1 MRRGTLCWVDLSDA
15 RPPEMGKIR
24 PCVVVSN
31 SSVNAALQTVVIV
44 PLSSQPEEVWPLRL
58 RVEFPAGKSSYAVI
72 PGIRQVARR
81 RLLDPS
87 GLLPSEDMN
96 RVEAALRIYLGDAG
110 DYE

>member
-1 MRRGTLCWVDLSDA
+1 MKRGTLCWVDLSDA

-31 SSVNAALQTVVIV
+31 SVANAVLHTVAVV

-58 RVEFPAGKSSYAVI
+58 RVEFPAGKMSYAVI
-72 PGIRQVARR
+72 PGIRQVAHR

-87 GLLPSEDMN
+87 GLLSRD
-96 RVEAALRIYLGDAG
+96 ALRRVDEALRAYLGDA
-110 DYE
+110 DELD